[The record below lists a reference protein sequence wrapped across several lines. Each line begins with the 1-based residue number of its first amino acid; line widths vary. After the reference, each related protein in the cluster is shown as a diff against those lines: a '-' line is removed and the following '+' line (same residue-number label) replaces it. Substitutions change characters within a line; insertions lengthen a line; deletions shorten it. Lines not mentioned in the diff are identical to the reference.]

1 LKTPL
6 SWINQEK
13 INMKYFSEISE
24 DKKSGKITDN
34 ALISLIVRDL
44 KEMNYD
50 SLLEIA
56 KSMYSVKAIYNQN
69 EDLIEISAEE
79 GNLFGEN
86 LEEIFVEL

>member
-1 LKTPL
+1 
-6 SWINQEK
+6 
-13 INMKYFSEISE
+13 MKYFSEISE

-44 KEMNYD
+44 NEMNYD

-56 KSMYSVKAIYNQN
+56 KSMYSVKAIYNQ
-69 EDLIEISAEE
+69 EDDLIEISAEE
-79 GNLFGEN
+79 NNLFGEN

>member
-1 LKTPL
+1 
-6 SWINQEK
+6 
-13 INMKYFSEISE
+13 MKYFTEISE
-24 DKKSGKITDN
+24 DKKSGKITDID
-34 ALISLIVRDL
+34 LISLIVRDL

-56 KSMYSVKAIYNQN
+56 KSMYSVKASYNEK

>member
-1 LKTPL
+1 
-6 SWINQEK
+6 
-13 INMKYFSEISE
+13 MKYFSEISE
-24 DKKSGKITDN
+24 DKKNGKITDN

-56 KSMYSVKAIYNQN
+56 KSMYSVKATYNQQ

-79 GNLFGEN
+79 DNLFGEN

>member
-1 LKTPL
+1 
-6 SWINQEK
+6 
-13 INMKYFSEISE
+13 MKYFSEISE

-56 KSMYSVKAIYNQN
+56 KSMYSIKATYNQQ

-86 LEEIFVEL
+86 LEEIFLEI

>member
-1 LKTPL
+1 
-6 SWINQEK
+6 
-13 INMKYFSEISE
+13 MKYFSEISE

>member
-1 LKTPL
+1 
-6 SWINQEK
+6 
-13 INMKYFSEISE
+13 MKYFSEISE

-56 KSMYSVKAIYNQN
+56 KSMYSIKATYNQQ

-79 GNLFGEN
+79 NNLFGEN
-86 LEEIFVEL
+86 LEEIFFEI

>member
-1 LKTPL
+1 
-6 SWINQEK
+6 
-13 INMKYFSEISE
+13 MKYFSEISE
-24 DKKSGKITDN
+24 DKKNGKITDN

-56 KSMYSVKAIYNQN
+56 KSMYSVKAIYNQE

-79 GNLFGEN
+79 NNLFGEN